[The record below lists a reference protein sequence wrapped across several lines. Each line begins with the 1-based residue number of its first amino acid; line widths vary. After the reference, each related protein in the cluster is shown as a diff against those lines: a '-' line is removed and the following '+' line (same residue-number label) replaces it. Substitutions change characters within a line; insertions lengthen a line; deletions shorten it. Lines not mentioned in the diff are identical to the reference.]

1 MTLFDIFHRKQQQ
14 HHEEISEVIRDLR
27 QYTKQTETRLIFGF
41 LLLVFLVGD
50 GLIFYFYGPGAGLM
64 GLVCLGG
71 MMVPVV
77 LVVFFLWIA
86 EKVVKSNQ

>member
-1 MTLFDIFHRKQQQ
+1 MTLFGISRRKQQ
-14 HHEEISEVIRDLR
+14 HYEEIIEVSRDLR
-27 QYTKQTETRLIFGF
+27 KYTKQTETRLIFGF
-41 LLLVFLVGD
+41 LLLVFLIGD

-71 MMVPVV
+71 MMVPVL
-77 LVVFFLWIA
+77 LVVLFLWIA

>member
-1 MTLFDIFHRKQQQ
+1 M
-14 HHEEISEVIRDLR
+14 SRDLR

>member
-1 MTLFDIFHRKQQQ
+1 M
-14 HHEEISEVIRDLR
+14 SRDLR

-50 GLIFYFYGPGAGLM
+50 GLIFYFYGSGAGLM

-71 MMVPVV
+71 MMVPVL

-86 EKVVKSNQ
+86 EKVVKSNE